1 LSPRVSRLLRT
12 LLVLPWL
19 MLVSAPALPAGEAAL
34 QRQAYLAAELAAAK
48 SKAFY
53 LVFDPGASAL
63 DLKIE
68 GVRVHRFALE
78 RAEFGQSRF
87 SGGGERRWPA
97 VEYTLTTEIPEPERP
112 RIEVKKQEDVDKA
125 LDEAIK
131 KAIARGKKPAPGEL
145 PETAGEK
152 VAKQAA
158 LADPDAPMLFVLEFD
173 PGLALVVR
181 GEPSA
186 AGFGDYMRRLGHS
199 LVEGWEGLLL
209 RFGSDQPAA
218 RIVVWLPPQ
227 DARRLQKAL
236 APELKLLLYAPPA
249 P

>member
-1 LSPRVSRLLRT
+1 LNPLVSRVLRP

-78 RAEFGQSRF
+78 RADFGQARF

-97 VEYTLTTEIPEPERP
+97 VSYTLTTDIPEPERP
-112 RIEVKKQEDVDKA
+112 RIEVQKQEDVDKA

-131 KAIARGKKPAPGEL
+131 KAIARGKKPAGEL

-152 VAKQAA
+152 VAKQSA
-158 LADPDAPMLFVLEFD
+158 LADPDAPLEFVLEFD
-173 PGLALVVR
+173 PGLLLVVR
-181 GEPSA
+181 GEPA
-186 AGFGDYMRRLGHS
+186 DAGFGDYMRRLGHS

-209 RFGSDQPAA
+209 RFGDHPPTA
-218 RIVVWLPPQ
+218 RIVAWLPPQ

-236 APELKLLLYAPPA
+236 APELKLLLYSPPA

>member
-1 LSPRVSRLLRT
+1 MNPLVSRVLRP

-78 RAEFGQSRF
+78 RADFGQARF

-97 VEYTLTTEIPEPERP
+97 VSYTLTTDIPEPERP
-112 RIEVKKQEDVDKA
+112 RIEVQKQEDVDKA

-131 KAIARGKKPAPGEL
+131 KAIARGKKPAGEL

-152 VAKQAA
+152 VAKQSA
-158 LADPDAPMLFVLEFD
+158 LADPDAPLEFMLEFD
-173 PGLALVVR
+173 PGLVLVVR
-181 GEPSA
+181 GEPAA
-186 AGFGDYMRRLGHS
+186 AGFGDYMRRLGHA

-209 RFGSDQPAA
+209 RFGDHPPTA
-218 RIVVWLPPQ
+218 RIVAWLPPQ

-236 APELKLLLYAPPA
+236 APELKLLLYSPPA
-249 P
+249 S

>member
-1 LSPRVSRLLRT
+1 MNALVSRVLHT

-19 MLVSAPALPAGEAAL
+19 MLVSVPAVSADDAAL

-78 RAEFGQSRF
+78 RADFGQSRF
-87 SGGGERRWPA
+87 SGSGERRWPA
-97 VEYTLTTEIPEPERP
+97 VSYTLTTEIPEPERP
-112 RIEVKKQEDVDKA
+112 RIEVQKQEDVDKA

-131 KAIARGKKPAPGEL
+131 KAIARGKKPAGEL

-152 VAKQAA
+152 VAKQSA
-158 LADPDAPMLFVLEFD
+158 LADPDAPLQFVLEFD
-173 PGLALVVR
+173 PGLVMVVR
-181 GEPSA
+181 GEPAA

-209 RFGSDQPAA
+209 RFGGDQPTA
-218 RIVVWLPPQ
+218 RIVAWLPPQ

-236 APELKLLLYAPPA
+236 APELKLLLYVPPS